1 MAIDY
6 KIRDKRL
13 KYNINSEAARI
24 SALSSGKMDKY

>member
-13 KYNINSEAARI
+13 KYNINGEAARI